1 MKPIIISISGK
12 SGVGKTTISNV
23 MSHCIGISKCLVLST
38 DDLHKYDRHD
48 PSWKEITHFNPIA
61 NNIELGDF
69 HICGVLTNEAIK
81 TYKDNPISSL
91 KERKTIISSLRCVDM
106 VLTQNSQSPLENL
119 KEIKESFPHIK
130 ELIIIEGSNWNSIP
144 DEDKIKK
151 LGIKI
156 VKHEYYE
163 KLSDEKISKKIKKN
177 GK

>member
-1 MKPIIISISGK
+1 MKKVVWENKSNKQLCVTIPKNLGINDGDIVSIEK
-12 SGVGKTTISNV
+12 NK
-23 MSHCIGISKCLVLST
+23 ISKIVYSSVT
-38 DDLHKYDRHD
+38 GDLF
-48 PSWKEITHFNPIA
+48 HFGHLRILNTA
-61 NNIELGDF
+61 CELGDF